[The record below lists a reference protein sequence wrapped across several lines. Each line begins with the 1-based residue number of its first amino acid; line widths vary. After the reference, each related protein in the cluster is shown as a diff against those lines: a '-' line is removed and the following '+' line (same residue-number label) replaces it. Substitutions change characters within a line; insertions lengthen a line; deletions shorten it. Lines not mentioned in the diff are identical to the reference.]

1 MVAMPVIHLVYPYG
15 DRIHAPQSIGRS
27 LFNYLSAVYE
37 VRQYQWDS
45 NVRIKPKEGDILLG
59 HPHPYPFTVFRRSF
73 NDDKW
78 AKRIVMCPF
87 TTNLEQI
94 GYLLPYLRK
103 CDVYL
108 SICGPYWETQMLQS
122 EFASIAERFVRLD
135 MAIDTADFLPI
146 ESPIRSPGHR
156 KFVYIGN
163 DSKFKNTSFL
173 RQLADARPN
182 WFSWIGTNENYSEFD
197 SCIPFLDFSIDSSRN
212 TLSNFDFMVTT
223 GSSDANPTTILE
235 SMSWGLIPV
244 CSPES
249 GYTNIE
255 GIINLDIHDLE
266 KSLATIDALQFSD
279 ESYLRSLRLNN
290 YDLVTSTYSWT
301 SFCSQVVKAIESK
314 PREIRNTLP
323 YAIIVKAQLRALV
336 SPYSIFRPK
345 NLSNLTFRFL
355 KNQAKKVLKH
365 LS

>member
-1 MVAMPVIHLVYPYG
+1 MVAMPVIHLIYPYG
-15 DRIHAPQSIGRS
+15 DRIHAPQSIGRN
-27 LFNYLSAVYE
+27 LFDHLSATHE

-45 NVRIKPKEGDILLG
+45 NVRIRPEEGDILLG

-73 NDDKW
+73 NDGKW

-135 MAIDTADFLPI
+135 MAINTADFLPI
-146 ESPIRSPGHR
+146 DIPTRPPGQR

-163 DSKFKNTSFL
+163 DSKFKNTRFL

-182 WFSWIGTNENYSEFD
+182 WFSWIGTNESYPEFD

-244 CSPES
+244 CSPQS
-249 GYTNIE
+249 GYANID
-255 GIINLDIHDLE
+255 GIFNLDIYDLT
-266 KSLATIDALQFSD
+266 KSLSIIDALQFADKSHIQTIRRD
-279 ESYLRSLRLNN
+279 NH
-290 YDLVTSTYSWT
+290 DLVTQFYSWST
-301 SFCSQVVKAIESK
+301 FCDQVEKAIESK
-314 PREIRNTLP
+314 PREINNPFSR
-323 YAIIVKAQLRALV
+323 AITVRAHFHALI
-336 SPYSIFRPK
+336 SPYSLIRPK
-345 NLSNLTFRFL
+345 NLINLTFRFL
-355 KNQAKKVLKH
+355 KNQAKKVLNKI
-365 LS
+365 S